1 MMDYP
6 AWQPAVGQQVRQIAG
21 VHIPISSL
29 TNWKT
34 FNNNDSN
41 IPSDIL
47 FPGGN
52 NRSNIDFV
60 FGSGTWEEDL
70 AAYVAM
76 YPNYADRDIF
86 SIQHNYLHVASGST
100 IDDVYF
106 DPNYAGTNIFDIL
119 DLETRYPDN
128 TFVYWTTSLARTVGT
143 QDAQSFND
151 QMRSWTASNGKI
163 LMDVADIESH
173 APDGSVC
180 RNDQGYE
187 VICKNYTTET
197 SGGHLGSVSDGKIR
211 IAKAIWVML
220 ARISGWVPGNQPAP
234 TSTALPSATPT
245 NQVTAQP
252 TTTSSTPPTISPTA
266 LPTSETTLQPTAQ
279 PTSQPTTQ
287 PTVQPTLRPTRQ
299 PNSPDRDIIIN
310 QNSVALYDQIPDQYL
325 RAAEQ
330 LRILFM
336 DRSVGSN
343 INDGLTC
350 LSYSSWISSP
360 SHCRRAY
367 IDNSLTNW
375 KTFTAN
381 DSSIPEEIRFPGN
394 NNRSNIEYTAAGGT
408 WRQDLDSFIQN
419 YPRYIQNR
427 DIFTFQHNYLQV
439 APGSDI
445 DNVYFD
451 PNYNGTNIYDI
462 LALEGQYPDKTFIYW
477 TTSLARTIGSQDA
490 QDFNDQMRVFAS
502 TNHKILFDV
511 AAIES
516 HRPDGSL
523 CTNDQYYEIICK
535 EYTTETNGGH
545 LGSVSAGKIRIAK
558 AMWVMLAQ
566 IAGWVP

>member
-1 MMDYP
+1 MQFRKIFAGILIMVLFVSGFQSTNVKRAVAAPLPPIVIDHNSIALYDQIPVEYLRAAEALRFTFMDRSVGSNINDGLSCLAAGSWSASP
-6 AWQPAVGQQVRQIAG
+6 ANCRRSFTD
-21 VHIPISSL
+21 SSL

-34 FNNNDSN
+34 FNSNDSN
-41 IPSDIL
+41 VPSDIL

-70 AAYVAM
+70 AAYIAM

-86 SIQHNYLHVASGST
+86 SLQHNYLHVSNGSN

-106 DPNYAGTNIFDIL
+106 DPNYAGTNIFDVL
-119 DLETRYPDN
+119 ELETRYPDN
-128 TFVYWTTSLARTVGT
+128 IFVYWTTSLARTVGT

-163 LMDVADIESH
+163 LLDVADIESH

-180 RNDQGYE
+180 RNDLGFE

-220 ARISGWVPGNQPAP
+220 ARVSGWVPGSLPAQ
-234 TSTALPSATPT
+234 TSLPIPSATPT
-245 NQVTAQP
+245 NQTTAQP
-252 TTTSSTPPTISPTA
+252 TITPTTLPTISPTT
-266 LPTSETTLQPTAQ
+266 LPTSETTLQPTTQ
-279 PTSQPTTQ
+279 PTSLPTTQ
-287 PTVQPTLRPTRQ
+287 PTIQPTLRSNLPAT
-299 PNSPDRDIIIN
+299 SPDRKIIID
-310 QNSVALYDQIPDQYL
+310 QNSVALYNQIPDQYL

-350 LSYSSWISSP
+350 LSYSNWISSP

-375 KTFTAN
+375 KTFTGN
-381 DSSIPEEIRFPGN
+381 DLIIPEEIFFQATITAQISNTPRLAVPGG
-394 NNRSNIEYTAAGGT
+394 RIWIVLSRT
-408 WRQDLDSFIQN
+408 IQ
-419 YPRYIQNR
+419 
-427 DIFTFQHNYLQV
+427 DIFK
-439 APGSDI
+439 I
-445 DNVYFD
+445 E
-451 PNYNGTNIYDI
+451 I
-462 LALEGQYPDKTFIYW
+462 
-477 TTSLARTIGSQDA
+477 SLLS
-490 QDFNDQMRVFAS
+490 S
-502 TNHKILFDV
+502 T
-511 AAIES
+511 
-516 HRPDGSL
+516 
-523 CTNDQYYEIICK
+523 IIC
-535 EYTTETNGGH
+535 
-545 LGSVSAGKIRIAK
+545 R
-558 AMWVMLAQ
+558 
-566 IAGWVP
+566 